1 MARDGSRVTLHSLPV
16 FLRLAGRPVMLIG
29 EGDGAEAKR
38 RLLDRAGAIVVG
50 EDASAALAIVAL
62 GDPDATV
69 ARLKARGVLVNA
81 VDRPDLCDFTLPA
94 IIDRSPVIVAI
105 GTGGASAGLAAALR
119 QRLEALLP
127 TTLGGLADALFAA
140 RARLKTQLPDADR
153 RRRALGD
160 ALSEGGQ
167 LDPLSATASDVD
179 AWPPASV
186 RPELVEG
193 HAPTTE
199 SPAARFE
206 ASREMAKIV
215 LASPDPDDLTL
226 GQARLLARADRVFHA
241 PGVPPAILDRA
252 RADAPRILADGSP
265 VAAAEGLTVYLEMAR

>member
-1 MARDGSRVTLHSLPV
+1 MTLHSLPV

-29 EGDGAEAKR
+29 EGEAADAKR
-38 RLLDRAGAIVVG
+38 RLLERAGANIVG
-50 EDASAALAIVAL
+50 EDGDAALAIVAL
-62 GDPDATV
+62 DTPDDMV
-69 ARLKARGVLVNA
+69 ARLKTRGVLVNA

-94 IIDRSPVIVAI
+94 IVDRSPVIVAI

-140 RARLKTQLPDADR
+140 RGRLKAQLPDAGQ

-179 AWPPASV
+179 AWPPTAV

-193 HAPTTE
+193 HAPTTKP
-199 SPAARFE
+199 PAAKFE
-206 ASREMAKIV
+206 ARREMAKIV

-252 RADAPRILADGSP
+252 RADAPRIATASP
-265 VAAAEGLTVYLEMAR
+265 PVDAAEGLTVYLEIAQ